1 LSIKLNKK
9 EPMLKELLEYL
20 WKNKAWWIT
29 PPIIVFLIFGA
40 MILFAETSPV
50 GSFVYML
57 F

>member
-1 LSIKLNKK
+1 
-9 EPMLKELLEYL
+9 MLKELLEYL